1 MSPTATLALLVS
13 IVVTFLASSAAPTP
27 LYATYGA
34 EWGFGSLG
42 TTLAFGVYAVAV
54 LVSLLVLG
62 RLSDELGRRPV
73 ILAGIAGQVVAL
85 VVLTTAPDYAALLT
99 GRVLQGVATGAA
111 VGALGAAMLDV
122 DRTRGAIANG
132 TAPGAGTAIGALLAG
147 VVVQFAP
154 APTHAIYLLVIALL
168 LLQGVGVQR
177 MTETAPRLPGAAAR
191 ARASLVPEVRLPR
204 AVRPR
209 MLVAAPVVL
218 AVWALAGLYGSL
230 APSLVRELGG
240 QGVLLGTLALTTL
253 AGVAAAAALVLRER
267 SARTLMLVG
276 IASVAVGVA
285 ATLTAVGA
293 GSLVGFFA
301 GSFVAGIGFG
311 AGFQGAV
318 RTVVGAAQPHERAGV
333 LSAVYVVAYLG
344 MGVPAV
350 VAGSLVG
357 HVGDV
362 TAVVR
367 DYGIA
372 VVLLSLTALAG
383 LLRPE
388 AVVPAGPAASAETPV
403 VEAVRA

>member
-1 MSPTATLALLVS
+1 VERRTSPTAALALLVS
-13 IVVTFLASSAAPTP
+13 IVITFLASSAAPTP

-42 TTLAFGVYAVAV
+42 TTLAFGVYAIAV
-54 LVSLLVLG
+54 LVALLVLG
-62 RLSDELGRRPV
+62 RLSDHLGRRPV
-73 ILAGIAGQVVAL
+73 ILAGITGQVVAL
-85 VVLTTAPDYAALLT
+85 VVLTTAVDYGALLA
-99 GRVLQGVATGAA
+99 GRVLQGIATGAA

-132 TAPGAGTAIGALLAG
+132 AAPGAGTATGALLAG

-168 LLQGVGVQR
+168 VVQAVGVLR
-177 MTETAPRLPGAAAR
+177 LTESAPRLPGAAAR
-191 ARASLVPEVRLPR
+191 ARASLVPEIRLPR
-204 AVRPR
+204 TVRPR

-230 APSLVRELGG
+230 VPSLVRQLGG
-240 QGVLLGTLALTTL
+240 HGVLLGTLALTTL
-253 AGVAAAAALVLRER
+253 AGVAAAAGLVLRDR
-267 SARTLMLVG
+267 SPRTLMLVG
-276 IASVAVGVA
+276 IGSVALGVT
-285 ATLTAVGA
+285 ATLAAVEA
-293 GSLVGFFA
+293 GSLAGFFA
-301 GSFVAGIGFG
+301 GSVVAGVGFG

-318 RTVVGAAQPHERAGV
+318 RTVVGAAAPQERAGV

-357 HVGDV
+357 RVGDV

-372 VVLLSLTALAG
+372 VVLLALTALVG
-383 LLRPE
+383 LLRRE
-388 AVVPAGPAASAETPV
+388 APVAARC
-403 VEAVRA
+403 VEAVEA